1 MGRNSAAVT
10 LKFGY
15 LAAMFWLYAARPAFL
30 AAALALALL
39 ATVALSTR
47 ARQGRSGWHGSG

>member
-15 LAAMFWLYAARPAFL
+15 LAAMCWLYAARPALL
-30 AAALALALL
+30 AAALGLALL
-39 ATVALSTR
+39 ATAALSAR
-47 ARQGRSGWHGSG
+47 AWQGRSGWHRSG